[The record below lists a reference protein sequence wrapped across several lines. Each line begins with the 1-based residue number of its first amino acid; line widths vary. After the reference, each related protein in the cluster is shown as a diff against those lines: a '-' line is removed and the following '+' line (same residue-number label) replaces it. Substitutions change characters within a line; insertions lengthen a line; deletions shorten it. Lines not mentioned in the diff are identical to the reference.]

1 MNITELWK
9 GCQVLVQSKSV
20 KERAKIYRINED
32 GTLLIMPLYGA
43 DTRVVTPEQIIK
55 KFD

>member
-9 GCQVLVQSKSV
+9 GCQVLVQYKNV
-20 KERAKIYRINED
+20 KGRAKVCGFYTN
-32 GTLLIMPLYGA
+32 GTVCIMPLYGEK
-43 DTRVVTPEQIIK
+43 RVVTPEQIIK